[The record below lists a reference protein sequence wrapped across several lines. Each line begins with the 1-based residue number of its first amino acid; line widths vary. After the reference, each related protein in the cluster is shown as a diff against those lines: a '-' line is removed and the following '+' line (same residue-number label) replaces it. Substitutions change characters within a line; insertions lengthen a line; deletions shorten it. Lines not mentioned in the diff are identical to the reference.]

1 MKRRSLASFLLHNDS
16 PHYLAVEREECIQEW
31 LVLFSRR
38 MIGVS
43 AEKFEVE
50 RVRERERNSGIRAEG
65 RRNALLSWIGHYRE
79 DVNQHFYQPEK
90 SDFFRKCI
98 ALLRMHN
105 NQKSVPIV
113 FHLVIARPR
122 NGRSNNMQ
130 LTSSLFFCS
139 TSPSVDTSDPL
150 STSHFDFISRY
161 MVFGYVVS
169 RSNSRVAF

>member
-16 PHYLAVEREECIQEW
+16 PIIWPSSARSVFKNDLYSFRDVWLACLLKSSRWRE
-31 LVLFSRR
+31 S
-38 MIGVS
+38 
-43 AEKFEVE
+43 
-50 RVRERERNSGIRAEG
+50 ERERNRGIRAEG
-65 RRNALLSWIGHYRE
+65 RRNALLSWIGHYRK

-130 LTSSLFFCS
+130 LTSSLFLFPFTLCRHIWS
-139 TSPSVDTSDPL
+139 SFDVSFRF
-150 STSHFDFISRY
+150 HFTIHGFRLCCIKE
-161 MVFGYVVS
+161 
-169 RSNSRVAF
+169 